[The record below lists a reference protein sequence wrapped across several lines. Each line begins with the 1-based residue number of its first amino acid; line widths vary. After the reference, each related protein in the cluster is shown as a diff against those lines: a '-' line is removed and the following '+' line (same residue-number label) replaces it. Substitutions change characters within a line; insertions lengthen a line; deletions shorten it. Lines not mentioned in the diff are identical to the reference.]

1 MIVNQG
7 LSLTLFVYLT
17 LLLLPTFLGIILP
30 IALFAS
36 VVFTYNRLIVDSE
49 MVVLR
54 GGGCSRIR
62 LGRPAI
68 TLAVLVTLIC
78 YSLTTYFIPASYREF
93 KDLQFYLRNSLPT
106 VLLQENVFNT
116 VMKNVTIYIRSR
128 SVDGSLSG
136 IVIHDARYL
145 KQPVTMMAEHG
156 SIVSSKNGPR
166 VILVRGN
173 RQEVNPKDGQ

>member
-54 GGGCSRIR
+54 GGGCSRMR

-68 TLAVLVTLIC
+68 TLAVFVTLIC
-78 YSLTTYFIPASYREF
+78 YSLTTYLIPASYREF
-93 KDLQFYLRNSLPT
+93 KDLQFNLRNSLPT

-116 VMKNVTIYIRSR
+116 VMKNVTIYNRSR
-128 SVDGSLSG
+128 SVD
-136 IVIHDARYL
+136 
-145 KQPVTMMAEHG
+145 
-156 SIVSSKNGPR
+156 
-166 VILVRGN
+166 
-173 RQEVNPKDGQ
+173 